1 MIATRTEDA
10 IIERL
15 RRGMGSMVRQIGSYG
30 GELDDDLGIAI
41 GNFPAAW
48 VTFGG
53 ITKTEPTG
61 TSRQKFKATGQFVV
75 MVGDR
80 NVRCEDA
87 GRRGGAGPNEIG
99 SYSLVYAVRRLL
111 SGQDLDLPIDPL
123 LPGRVRTLFNTR
135 ARDGAFSVFAC
146 EFQTAWI
153 EAALPHGH
161 WPSPTYPAEP
171 GQPTDPTD
179 PNGPST
185 PVDPSCPGSTTDA
198 DVLFAIYGGELAT
211 PAPAWL
217 RTGLNYH
224 LTPDDG
230 IADARDI
237 IPTRSKP

>member
-1 MIATRTEDA
+1 MIVTRTEDA

-15 RRGMGSMVRQIGSYG
+15 RRGMGRMVRQIGSYG

-61 TSRQKFKATGQFVV
+61 TSRQKFKATGQFAV

-87 GRRGGAGPNEIG
+87 GRRGGAGPHEIG

-111 SGQDLDLPIDPL
+111 SGQDFGLPIDPL
-123 LPGRVRTLFNTR
+123 LPARVRTLYNTR
-135 ARDGAFSVFAC
+135 ARGDAFSVFAC

-153 EAALPHGH
+153 EEPLPRGH
-161 WPSPTYPAEP
+161 WPSPQT
-171 GQPTDPTD
+171 
-179 PNGPST
+179 
-185 PVDPSCPGSTTDA
+185 VDDA
-198 DVLFAIYGGELAT
+198 DAVIAQNDGRLEE
-211 PAPAWL
+211 PPPDWL

-224 LTPDDG
+224 LIPDDG

-237 IPTRSKP
+237 ISTRSKP

>member
-1 MIATRTEDA
+1 MIVTRTEDA

-15 RRGMGSMVRQIGSYG
+15 RRGMGRMVRQIGSYG

-41 GNFPAAW
+41 ANFPAAW

-61 TSRQKFKATGQFVV
+61 TSRQKFRATGQFVV

-111 SGQDLDLPIDPL
+111 TGQDLGLPIDPL
-123 LPGRVRTLFNTR
+123 LPAQVRTLYNTR
-135 ARDGAFSVFAC
+135 VRSDAFSVFAC
-146 EFQTAWI
+146 EFQTTWI
-153 EAALPHGH
+153 EEPLPRSH

-179 PNGPST
+179 PSR
-185 PVDPSCPGSTTDA
+185 PGSTTDA
-198 DVLFAIYGGELAT
+198 DVLFAIHGGELGT

-224 LTPDDG
+224 LIPDDG

-237 IPTRSKP
+237 ISTRSKP